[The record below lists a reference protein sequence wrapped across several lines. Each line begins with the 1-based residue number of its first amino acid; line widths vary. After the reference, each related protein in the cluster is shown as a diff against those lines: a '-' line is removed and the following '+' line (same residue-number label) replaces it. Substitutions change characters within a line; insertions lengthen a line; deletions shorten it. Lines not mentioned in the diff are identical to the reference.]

1 MLWYRLPGYHH
12 WYRSAENSMRC
23 PRCEATGTRVI
34 DSRDLESG
42 STIRRRRECEACG
55 HRFTTYE
62 RPEGARLIVVKR
74 DGSRE
79 EFEREKLRAG
89 LLKALQKRPV
99 TLDRVE
105 AALDEI
111 ESSLRGRG
119 DAEVPSTEVG
129 RLATEALRDLDK
141 LAYIRFA
148 SVYHAYDD
156 IETLQREV
164 DRLIRQ
170 RE

>member
-1 MLWYRLPGYHH
+1 
-12 WYRSAENSMRC
+12 MRC
-23 PRCEATGTRVI
+23 PTCENDTTRVI
-34 DSRDLESG
+34 DSRDLENGTS
-42 STIRRRRECEACG
+42 IRRRRECEACG

-62 RPEGARLIVVKR
+62 RPEGARLAVVKR
-74 DGSRE
+74 DGSRQD
-79 EFEREKLRAG
+79 FDREKLRAG

-105 AALDEI
+105 AAIDDI
-111 ESSLRGRG
+111 ESHLRARG
-119 DAEVPSTEVG
+119 DAEIPSTEIG
-129 RLATEALRDLDK
+129 RLATEALRDLDQ

-164 DRLIRQ
+164 DRLIRG
-170 RE
+170 RTE

>member
-1 MLWYRLPGYHH
+1 
-12 WYRSAENSMRC
+12 MRC
-23 PRCEATGTRVI
+23 PHCENDATRVI
-34 DSRDLESG
+34 DSRDLENG

-62 RPEGARLIVVKR
+62 RPEGARLVVVKR

-105 AALDEI
+105 AALDDI
-111 ESSLRGRG
+111 ESTLRARG
-119 DAEVPSTEVG
+119 DAEVPSTEIG
-129 RLATEALRDLDK
+129 RLATEALRDLDQ

-164 DRLIRQ
+164 DRLIRGVAD
-170 RE
+170 

>member
-1 MLWYRLPGYHH
+1 
-12 WYRSAENSMRC
+12 MRC
-23 PRCEATGTRVI
+23 PHCENDATRVI
-34 DSRDLESG
+34 DSRDLENG

-62 RPEGARLIVVKR
+62 RPEGARLVVVKR

-111 ESSLRGRG
+111 ESSLRARG
-119 DAEVPSTEVG
+119 DAEVSSTEIG
-129 RLATEALRDLDK
+129 RLATEALRDLDQ

>member
-1 MLWYRLPGYHH
+1 
-12 WYRSAENSMRC
+12 MRC

-42 STIRRRRECEACG
+42 STIRRRRECESCG

-79 EFEREKLRAG
+79 EFDREKLRAG

-111 ESSLRGRG
+111 ESTLRGRG
-119 DAEVPSTEVG
+119 DAELPSTEIG
-129 RLATEALRDLDK
+129 RLATEALRDLDQ

>member
-1 MLWYRLPGYHH
+1 
-12 WYRSAENSMRC
+12 MRC

-34 DSRDLESG
+34 DSRDLEG
-42 STIRRRRECEACG
+42 GATIRRRRECESCA

-62 RPEGARLIVVKR
+62 RPEGARLVVVKR
-74 DGSRE
+74 DGSRQD
-79 EFEREKLRAG
+79 FDRAKLLAG

-99 TLDRVE
+99 TLDRIEV
-105 AALDEI
+105 AVDEI
-111 ESSLRGRG
+111 EAQLRAAGEG
-119 DAEVPSTEVG
+119 EVSSTEIG
-129 RLATEALRDLDK
+129 RLATDALRDLDQ

-164 DRLIRQ
+164 DRLIRS
-170 RE
+170 RRG

>member
-1 MLWYRLPGYHH
+1 
-12 WYRSAENSMRC
+12 
-23 PRCEATGTRVI
+23 VI
-34 DSRDLESG
+34 DSRDLENG
-42 STIRRRRECEACG
+42 STIRRRRECEACA

-111 ESSLRGRG
+111 ESTLRGRG
-119 DAEVPSTEVG
+119 DAEIPSTEIG
-129 RLATEALRDLDK
+129 RLATEALRDLDQ